1 MFRFDEGLKVF
12 LHRDAI
18 DGRKYAVREG
28 RSSDWNGLCRG
39 LPFGLAKVPGQQ
51 GFVIIDG
58 LGIRQGREQIDQIA
72 VGIDPVRDARLDER
86 VQVSARFSPTHR
98 VSE

>member
-1 MFRFDEGLKVF
+1 MISSDLDK
-12 LHRDAI
+12 
-18 DGRKYAVREG
+18 KYAVHEG
-28 RSSDWNGLCRG
+28 HPSDWNGLCRG

-58 LGIRQGREQIDQIA
+58 LGIRQGREQIDKIA

-86 VQVSARFSPTHR
+86 VQVSARFSPTHG